1 MSKKQDDFYFQNFIE
16 CAGYSC
22 QAAHLLKEI
31 LSDFKP
37 EDTRLRLDELHKIEH
52 EADVKKH
59 ELSDRLTKAFITPIE
74 REDIAALSEQI
85 DDLTDKIEEVFIR
98 IYINNVMAI
107 RPEALKMLDL
117 VIQCCEEVCGLMRE
131 FANFRRSK
139 ELKDRI
145 IQINSLEEEADRLYI
160 ASMYSLHSEEKD
172 VLAVIAWRE
181 IYSYL
186 EKCADACEHAADVVE
201 SVVMKN
207 FFLYNCIKQ
216 VIQQYNDTKR
226 QQPEKKIRSEE
237 MEWKLTDDRPIWS
250 QLSDLVASQIA
261 AGVYGPGERLPSV
274 RELAAEA
281 GVNPNTMQRAMADL
295 ESRGLAVAN
304 RTAGRCVTNDM
315 ETIKALRTGLVKEQV
330 ARFLEKMR
338 DLGYT
343 GDEIRAVLEDAL
355 KEGEA

>member
-37 EDTRLRLDELHKIEH
+37 EDTRTRLDELHKIEH

-98 IYINNVMAI
+98 IYINNVSTI
-107 RPEALKMLDL
+107 RPEALEMLDL

-139 ELKDRI
+139 ELKERI
-145 IQINSLEEEADRLYI
+145 IQINSLEEAADRLYI
-160 ASMYSLHSEEKD
+160 ASMHSLHSEEKD

-207 FFLYNCIKQ
+207 
-216 VIQQYNDTKR
+216 
-226 QQPEKKIRSEE
+226 S
-237 MEWKLTDDRPIWS
+237 
-250 QLSDLVASQIA
+250 
-261 AGVYGPGERLPSV
+261 
-274 RELAAEA
+274 
-281 GVNPNTMQRAMADL
+281 
-295 ESRGLAVAN
+295 
-304 RTAGRCVTNDM
+304 
-315 ETIKALRTGLVKEQV
+315 
-330 ARFLEKMR
+330 
-338 DLGYT
+338 
-343 GDEIRAVLEDAL
+343 
-355 KEGEA
+355 